1 MKHLWMTVAILS
13 LIAAIHRT
21 VVMGFKESY
30 IFYIF
35 VLVGLLMFWI
45 RNYMSKKIKN
55 NKN

>member
-1 MKHLWMTVAILS
+1 MKHLWMIVAILS

-35 VLVGLLMFWI
+35 VLVALLMFWI
-45 RNYMSKKIKN
+45 RSYMSKKEKN